1 MIKKLVSTAGAAAL
15 LLGMVAPVLASV
27 VVVNGGA
34 AGQLTYAGA
43 GASSGGNSYL
53 AGLNGGSITQSGNTT
68 TGDAG
73 AGALSQST
81 ANQFD
86 TEVWTWWDCGCDVGV
101 VNGGLAGQE
110 TVAEAG
116 ADTGDNSYTAGMN
129 SGNIT
134 QSGSTTTG
142 DAGAGAV
149 AQSWANIFTTSVNTW
164 PWPFP

>member
-1 MIKKLVSTAGAAAL
+1 MMKRLVATAGAAAL
-15 LLGMVAPVLASV
+15 LLGMAVPAFANVL
-27 VVVNGGA
+27 VVNTGLAEQG
-34 AGQLTYAGA
+34 TFAGA
-43 GASSGGNSYL
+43 GASTGGNSYA
-53 AGLNGGSITQSGNTT
+53 AGFNFGNITQSGDTT
-68 TGDAG
+68 TGAAG
-73 AGALSQST
+73 AVAESEAV
-81 ANQFD
+81 ANQFG

-116 ADTGDNSYTAGMN
+116 ADTGDNIYTAGMN

-134 QSGSTTTG
+134 QSGETTTG
-142 DAGAGAV
+142 NAGAGAV

>member
-1 MIKKLVSTAGAAAL
+1 MFKKLAGLAGAGAL

-34 AGQLTYAGA
+34 ALQGTFAGA
-43 GASSGGNSYL
+43 GASTGDNSYT
-53 AGLNGGSITQSGNTT
+53 AGLNFGNITQSGDTT
-68 TGDAG
+68 TGNAG

-134 QSGSTTTG
+134 QSGDTTTG
-142 DAGAGAV
+142 NAGAGAE